1 MLRHVDQLR
10 ADARFDDALDVLER
24 FLARHQG
31 SYAGW
36 RSRVLIRMEQ
46 DRRADA
52 AREYARLAA
61 ALSRHAPEVLR
72 DVVLGSGGQ
81 WLTSDYGALARCG
94 PAGIADAAFFRDALT
109 PKPIYPG
116 SDVLVAVPGDRVTA
130 AMRALP
136 GRLGAGAA
144 EVIAVGLDES
154 EAMVR
159 GEAARAALRLW
170 RAGARGDDVAELVRR
185 GVGDGSPEARRALFR
200 DLTAPGA
207 GEAAA
212 AFPPPLSDDHPGLAA
227 LLAAWRTARS
237 AAGDAGAL
245 AEAERIAAVTDGLP
259 RTIAL
264 AALARDGGGLE
275 PAAPGI
281 ALDARGFAV
290 STRVPGRPSPPVSP
304 ATALEEGA
312 VRGPGGAERLVAAWA
327 LARAWP
333 RTYPA
338 DLVAASWRAAAAEDR
353 REAAAALSAYD
364 PADGGILVSA
374 VTADGDTLVRASL
387 ARGLRGWSPGAERGA
402 ALAVLLRDASPA
414 VRATAAETA
423 AGLADPDLAAALGA
437 AFDAADASTK
447 VQILAALAAAGTG
460 PYAPLARGALADP
473 DPAVRE
479 AAVDA
484 VVASCDPAGLEALVA
499 ALGDP
504 EPHVAVRAAAA
515 VYLLVGGSGAPAVP
529 PAAGGG

>member
-1 MLRHVDQLR
+1 MLRRVDQLR

-116 SDVLVAVPGDRVTA
+116 SDVLVAVPGDRVAA

-136 GRLGAGAA
+136 GRLGAESA
-144 EVIAVGLDES
+144 EVIALGMDEP
-154 EAMVR
+154 EALVR

-170 RAGARGDDVAELVRR
+170 RGGTRGDDVAELVRR
-185 GVGDGSPEARRALFR
+185 GLGDGSPEARRALLR

-212 AFPPPLSDDHPGLAA
+212 AFPPPLSDDDPGLAA

-245 AEAERIAAVTDGLP
+245 AEAARIAAVSGGLP
-259 RTIAL
+259 RTITL
-264 AALARDGGGLE
+264 AALARDGGG
-275 PAAPGI
+275 PPPPSPGI
-281 ALDARGFAV
+281 ALDARATVV
-290 STRVPGRPSPPVSP
+290 STRAPGRPGPPASA
-304 ATALEEGA
+304 ATALEEQAAGA
-312 VRGPGGAERLVAAWA
+312 PGAERLAAAWA

-338 DLVAASWRAAAAEDR
+338 ELLAASWRAAAAEDR

-364 PADGGILVSA
+364 PADGGILVTT
-374 VTADGDTLVRASL
+374 VTADGDTLVRAAL
-387 ARGLRGWSPGAERGA
+387 ARGIRGWTAGAERGA
-402 ALAVLLRDASPA
+402 ALAALLRDASPA
-414 VRATAAETA
+414 VRAAAAETA
-423 AGLADPDLAAALGA
+423 ASLADPDLAPALGA

-447 VQILAALAAAGTG
+447 VQVLAALAAAGTG

-479 AAVDA
+479 GAVDA

-504 EPHVAVRAAAA
+504 EPHVSVRAAAA
-515 VYLLVGGSGAPAVP
+515 VYLLVGGSGSPPVP